1 MKNLL
6 FVISILFLFSC
17 ENTVKEDSTDY
28 SKITLKMDTVM
39 VDSGD
44 EIINLKYGLGVNSI
58 SEDNKFLFLWSYDNN
73 SLQIIN
79 LESLR
84 LEKTTQ
90 FEKEGPNGIGEYLA
104 WFRPLNE
111 NEVLLSGFG
120 RLMVFDLEG
129 KKIREHNLNNETFG
143 GSTVKAGD
151 DFERNPLLVENGDVV
166 YGYLGDA
173 INGDWTFVK
182 ADFREKKL
190 TPIELPEISK
200 LPDYRIIMDGE
211 IKSSASPERILK
223 KAGDRIIL
231 SNSAF
236 STIYLLDLKND
247 SIYQIGY
254 NPKLSPKQKK
264 GGYPEKVESVDRFRE
279 VMAEIDTE
287 INFQAPVWDEQNR
300 KFYRFSFETLPT
312 DIYNGP
318 LFLSPHQRPISKVYL
333 SVFDEN
339 FNLLGETL
347 LEGIKQVPNTV
358 FVREGKIWSYV
369 NVDDELGFVRMT
381 INYE

>member
-6 FVISILFLFSC
+6 FVISMLFLFSC
-17 ENTVKEDSTDY
+17 ENTVKEVTADY
-28 SKITLKMDTVM
+28 SKITLTMDTVV

-44 EIINLKYGLGVNSI
+44 EIINLKYGLGVNTMC
-58 SEDNKFLFLWSYDNN
+58 EDNKFLFLWSYDNN
-73 SLQIIN
+73 SLQKIN
-79 LESLR
+79 LEALK

-90 FEKEGPNGIGEYLA
+90 FEKVGPNGIGDYLS
-104 WFRPLNE
+104 WIRLLNE

-120 RLMVFDLEG
+120 KFMIFDLDG
-129 KKIREHNLNNETFG
+129 KKIREHYLNKETFG
-143 GSTVKAGD
+143 ESFLAAGD
-151 DFERNPLLVENGDVV
+151 DFDRNPLLLRNGEVV
-166 YGYLGDA
+166 YGYLGDG
-173 INGDWTFVK
+173 IIGNWTFVK
-182 ADFREKKL
+182 ADFKEKKL
-190 TPIELPEISK
+190 TPIELPGIGE
-200 LPDYRIIMDGE
+200 LPDYRILLEGE
-211 IKSSASPERILK
+211 INSSASPERVLK

-300 KFYRFSFETLPT
+300 KFYRFSFETIPT

-318 LFLSPHQRPISKVYL
+318 LFLSPHQRPISKVFL

-347 LEGIKQVPNTV
+347 LDGLKQVPNSV
-358 FVREGKIWSYV
+358 FVRDGQIWSYF